1 MKLSRKKSLIKTKK
15 TAVSTKKPFDLNE
28 FRRSFESLGAE
39 NYGSWPLSV
48 KVTVIGFII
57 ALIAALS
64 WALPISSKIDEI
76 TAAES
81 QQQTLLDSYREKES
95 RARHLK
101 AYQAQVIQMEAE
113 FNTLLDQLPKD
124 TRVSELVEGI
134 NMTGVGSNIRFQDIS
149 VEPEI
154 ENEFFIEQ
162 PIRIAAL
169 GEYHQFGSFISGLA
183 ALPRIITIRCMIL
196 KSVIR
201 SQLWMFYLS
210 SIWCYKPKRIAQK
223 KRLPKVMKLSRL
235 MLLPL
240 MLQEATNEYP
250 KTAHA
255 AYFKRHCFVNNGLY

>member
-1 MKLSRKKSLIKTKK
+1 MKLNRKKSLIKTKK
-15 TAVSTKKPFDLNE
+15 TALKAKQQFDLQE
-28 FRRSFESLGAE
+28 FRRSFESLDSE
-39 NYGSWPLSV
+39 NYGSWPLPV
-48 KVTVIGFII
+48 KVTVIGLII
-57 ALIAALS
+57 TLIAALG

-76 TAAES
+76 NAAES

-101 AYQAQVIQMEAE
+101 AYQEQVVQMEAE

-183 ALPRIITIRCMIL
+183 ALPRIITMHDFEVSNPQPTL
-196 KSVIR
+196 DVLPELNLVLQTKTYR
-201 SQLWMFYLS
+201 S
-210 SIWCYKPKRIAQK
+210 K
-223 KRLPKVMKLSRL
+223 
-235 MLLPL
+235 
-240 MLQEATNEYP
+240 EADPEGDETVAV
-250 KTAHA
+250 TDA
-255 AYFKRHCFVNNGLY
+255 ATTDNAGGN

>member
-1 MKLSRKKSLIKTKK
+1 MKLTRKKTLIKTKK
-15 TAVSTKKPFDLNE
+15 TALKSKKQFDLND
-28 FRRSFESLGAE
+28 FRRSFESLDTE
-39 NYGSWPLSV
+39 NYGSWPLPV

-101 AYQAQVIQMEAE
+101 AYQAQVIQMETE

-183 ALPRIITIRCMIL
+183 ALPRIITMHDFEVSNPQPTL
-196 KSVIR
+196 DVLPELNLVLQTKTYR
-201 SQLWMFYLS
+201 S
-210 SIWCYKPKRIAQK
+210 K
-223 KRLPKVMKLSRL
+223 
-235 MLLPL
+235 
-240 MLQEATNEYP
+240 EAAPEGDETVA
-250 KTAHA
+250 TAEAVPTDA
-255 AYFKRHCFVNNGLY
+255 AGGN

>member
-1 MKLSRKKSLIKTKK
+1 MKLNRKKSLMKTKK
-15 TAVSTKKPFDLNE
+15 TALKPKQQFDLQE
-28 FRRSFESLGAE
+28 FRRSFESLDSE
-39 NYGSWPLSV
+39 NYGSWPLPV
-48 KVTVIGFII
+48 KVTVIGLII
-57 ALIAALS
+57 TLIAALA

-76 TAAES
+76 NAAES

-101 AYQAQVIQMEAE
+101 AYQEQVVQMEAE

-183 ALPRIITIRCMIL
+183 ALPRIITMHDFEVSNPQPTL
-196 KSVIR
+196 DVLPELNLVLQTKTYR
-201 SQLWMFYLS
+201 S
-210 SIWCYKPKRIAQK
+210 K
-223 KRLPKVMKLSRL
+223 
-235 MLLPL
+235 
-240 MLQEATNEYP
+240 EAAPEGDETVA
-250 KTAHA
+250 TAEAVPTDA
-255 AYFKRHCFVNNGLY
+255 AGGN

>member
-1 MKLSRKKSLIKTKK
+1 MKLSRRKSPIKTNK
-15 TAVSTKKPFDLNE
+15 TAVSPKKQFDLNE
-28 FRRSFESLGAE
+28 FRRNFESLDTE

-48 KVTVIGFII
+48 KITVIGFIV

-76 TAAES
+76 KAAKSE
-81 QQQTLLDSYREKES
+81 QQTLLDSYREKES
-95 RARHLK
+95 RARHLE
-101 AYQAQVIQMEAE
+101 AYQAQVIQMETE

-149 VEPEI
+149 VEAEI

-183 ALPRIITIRCMIL
+183 ALPRIITMHNFEVSNPQPSL
-196 KSVIR
+196 DVLPELNLVLQTKTYR
-201 SQLWMFYLS
+201 S
-210 SIWCYKPKRIAQK
+210 K
-223 KRLPKVMKLSRL
+223 
-235 MLLPL
+235 
-240 MLQEATNEYP
+240 EAATEVDETGA
-250 KTAHA
+250 TADDTA
-255 AYFKRHCFVNNGLY
+255 GGN

>member
-1 MKLSRKKSLIKTKK
+1 MKLIRKKTLIKTKK
-15 TAVSTKKPFDLNE
+15 TAVSSKKQFNFNE
-28 FRRSFESLGAE
+28 FRRSFESLDTE
-39 NYGSWPLSV
+39 NYGSWPTPV
-48 KVTVIGFII
+48 KVTVLAFIV
-57 ALIAALS
+57 AFIAALA

-81 QQQTLLDSYREKES
+81 EQQTLLDSYRQKES
-95 RARHLK
+95 RARHLE
-101 AYQAQVIQMEAE
+101 AYKAQVIQMETE

-183 ALPRIITIRCMIL
+183 ALPRIITMHDFEVSNPQPTLEAIPEL
-196 KSVIR
+196 NLVLQTKTYR
-201 SQLWMFYLS
+201 SKEVVDEVTTS
-210 SIWCYKPKRIAQK
+210 ATDDTA
-223 KRLPKVMKLSRL
+223 
-235 MLLPL
+235 
-240 MLQEATNEYP
+240 EAN
-250 KTAHA
+250 
-255 AYFKRHCFVNNGLY
+255 

>member
-15 TAVSTKKPFDLNE
+15 TALKPKKQFDLQE
-28 FRRSFESLGAE
+28 FRRSFESLDSE
-39 NYGSWPLSV
+39 NYGSWPLPV
-48 KVTVIGFII
+48 KVTVIGLII
-57 ALIAALS
+57 TFIAALA

-76 TAAES
+76 KAAES
-81 QQQTLLDSYREKES
+81 QQQTLLESYREKES
-95 RARHLK
+95 RARHLT
-101 AYQAQVIQMEAE
+101 AYQEQVVQMETE

-183 ALPRIITIRCMIL
+183 ALPRIITMHDFEVSNPQPTL
-196 KSVIR
+196 DVLPELNLVLQTKTYR
-201 SQLWMFYLS
+201 S
-210 SIWCYKPKRIAQK
+210 K
-223 KRLPKVMKLSRL
+223 
-235 MLLPL
+235 
-240 MLQEATNEYP
+240 EATPEGEEATTTDGAAATTD
-250 KTAHA
+250 TAGA
-255 AYFKRHCFVNNGLY
+255 N

>member
-28 FRRSFESLGAE
+28 FRRSFESLDAE
-39 NYGSWPLSV
+39 NYGSWPLPV

-64 WALPISSKIDEI
+64 WVLPISSKIDEI

-183 ALPRIITIRCMIL
+183 ALPRIITMHDFEVSNPQPTL
-196 KSVIR
+196 DVLPELNLVLQTKTYR
-201 SQLWMFYLS
+201 S
-210 SIWCYKPKRIAQK
+210 K
-223 KRLPKVMKLSRL
+223 
-235 MLLPL
+235 
-240 MLQEATNEYP
+240 EAAPEGDEAVAP
-250 KTAHA
+250 DTATTDA
-255 AYFKRHCFVNNGLY
+255 AGGN

>member
-1 MKLSRKKSLIKTKK
+1 MKLSRKKSLIKTRKS
-15 TAVSTKKPFDLNE
+15 AVKPNKQFDLQE
-28 FRRSFESLGAE
+28 FRRSFESLDSD
-39 NYGSWPLSV
+39 NYGSWPLPV
-48 KVTVIGFII
+48 KITVIGLII
-57 ALIAALS
+57 TLIAALA

-101 AYQAQVIQMEAE
+101 AYEAQVIQMETE

-154 ENEFFIEQ
+154 EQEFFIEQ

-183 ALPRIITIRCMIL
+183 ALPRIITL
-196 KSVIR
+196 HDFEVSNPQPTLDVLPELNLVLHTKTYR
-201 SQLWMFYLS
+201 S
-210 SIWCYKPKRIAQK
+210 KE
-223 KRLPKVMKLSRL
+223 VDT
-235 MLLPL
+235 
-240 MLQEATNEYP
+240 EAD
-250 KTAHA
+250 TANA
-255 AYFKRHCFVNNGLY
+255 TTDNAGGN

>member
-15 TAVSTKKPFDLNE
+15 TNLKPKQQFDLQE
-28 FRRSFESLGAE
+28 FRRSFESLDSE
-39 NYGSWPLSV
+39 NYGSWPLPV
-48 KVTVIGFII
+48 KVTVIGLII
-57 ALIAALS
+57 TLIAALA

-76 TAAES
+76 NAAES

-101 AYQAQVIQMEAE
+101 AYQEQVIQMETE
-113 FNTLLDQLPKD
+113 FNTLLEQLPKD

-183 ALPRIITIRCMIL
+183 ALPRIITMHDFEVSNPQPTL
-196 KSVIR
+196 DVLPELNLVLQTKTYR
-201 SQLWMFYLS
+201 S
-210 SIWCYKPKRIAQK
+210 K
-223 KRLPKVMKLSRL
+223 
-235 MLLPL
+235 
-240 MLQEATNEYP
+240 EADPEGEEAVA
-250 KTAHA
+250 TAPA
-255 AYFKRHCFVNNGLY
+255 ATTDATATTDAAGGN

>member
-28 FRRSFESLGAE
+28 FRRSFESLDAE
-39 NYGSWPLSV
+39 NYGSWPLPV

-81 QQQTLLDSYREKES
+81 QQQ
-95 RARHLK
+95 
-101 AYQAQVIQMEAE
+101 
-113 FNTLLDQLPKD
+113 TLLDQLPKD

-183 ALPRIITIRCMIL
+183 ALPRIITMHDFEVSNPQPTL
-196 KSVIR
+196 DVLPELNLVLQTKTYR
-201 SQLWMFYLS
+201 S
-210 SIWCYKPKRIAQK
+210 K
-223 KRLPKVMKLSRL
+223 
-235 MLLPL
+235 
-240 MLQEATNEYP
+240 EAAPEGDEAVAP
-250 KTAHA
+250 DA
-255 AYFKRHCFVNNGLY
+255 ATTDAAGGN

>member
-28 FRRSFESLGAE
+28 FRRSFESLDAE

-81 QQQTLLDSYREKES
+81 QQQ
-95 RARHLK
+95 
-101 AYQAQVIQMEAE
+101 
-113 FNTLLDQLPKD
+113 TLLDQLPKD

-183 ALPRIITIRCMIL
+183 ALPRIITMHDFEVSNPQPTL
-196 KSVIR
+196 DVLPELNLVLQTKTYR
-201 SQLWMFYLS
+201 S
-210 SIWCYKPKRIAQK
+210 K
-223 KRLPKVMKLSRL
+223 
-235 MLLPL
+235 
-240 MLQEATNEYP
+240 EAAPEGDEAVAP
-250 KTAHA
+250 A
-255 AYFKRHCFVNNGLY
+255 AATDAAGGN

>member
-15 TAVSTKKPFDLNE
+15 TAINPKKQFDLNE
-28 FRRSFESLGAE
+28 FRRSFESLDSE
-39 NYGSWPLSV
+39 NYGSWPLPV
-48 KVTVIGFII
+48 KITVIGFIVV
-57 ALIAALS
+57 LIAALA

-101 AYQAQVIQMEAE
+101 AYQAQVIQMETE

-169 GEYHQFGSFISGLA
+169 GEYHQFGSFLSGLA
-183 ALPRIITIRCMIL
+183 ALPRIITMHDFEVSNPQPTL
-196 KSVIR
+196 DVLPELNLVLQTKTYR
-201 SQLWMFYLS
+201 S
-210 SIWCYKPKRIAQK
+210 K
-223 KRLPKVMKLSRL
+223 
-235 MLLPL
+235 
-240 MLQEATNEYP
+240 EAAPEGEEAVATD
-250 KTAHA
+250 A
-255 AYFKRHCFVNNGLY
+255 AGGN

>member
-1 MKLSRKKSLIKTKK
+1 MKLIRKKTLIKTKK
-15 TAVSTKKPFDLNE
+15 TAVSSKKQFNFND
-28 FRRSFESLGAE
+28 FRRSFESLDTE
-39 NYGSWPLSV
+39 NYGSWPIPV
-48 KVTVIGFII
+48 KVTVLVFIV
-57 ALIAALS
+57 AFIAALA

-81 QQQTLLDSYREKES
+81 EQQTLLDSYRQKES
-95 RARHLK
+95 RARHLE
-101 AYQAQVIQMEAE
+101 AYKAQVIQMETE

-183 ALPRIITIRCMIL
+183 ALPRIITMHDFEVSNPQPTLEAIPEL
-196 KSVIR
+196 NLVLQTKTYR
-201 SQLWMFYLS
+201 S
-210 SIWCYKPKRIAQK
+210 KEVVDEVTTP
-223 KRLPKVMKLSRL
+223 
-235 MLLPL
+235 
-240 MLQEATNEYP
+240 ATDN
-250 KTAHA
+250 TAGA
-255 AYFKRHCFVNNGLY
+255 N

>member
-1 MKLSRKKSLIKTKK
+1 MKLNRKKSLIKTKK
-15 TAVSTKKPFDLNE
+15 TALKPKQQFDLQE
-28 FRRSFESLGAE
+28 FRRSFESLDSE
-39 NYGSWPLSV
+39 NYGSWPLPV
-48 KVTVIGFII
+48 KVTVIGLII
-57 ALIAALS
+57 TLIAALA

-76 TAAES
+76 NAAES

-101 AYQAQVIQMEAE
+101 AYQEQVVQMEAE

-183 ALPRIITIRCMIL
+183 ALPRIITMHDFEVSNPQPTLDIL
-196 KSVIR
+196 PELNLVLQTKTYR
-201 SQLWMFYLS
+201 S
-210 SIWCYKPKRIAQK
+210 K
-223 KRLPKVMKLSRL
+223 
-235 MLLPL
+235 
-240 MLQEATNEYP
+240 EADPEGDETVAV
-250 KTAHA
+250 TDA
-255 AYFKRHCFVNNGLY
+255 ATTDNAGGN